1 MEEAAKQ
8 TATTNGGH
16 AAKTSR
22 KDLKSRALTEL
33 APNGN
38 LSCLLT
44 TADPDMATRTHF
56 LYETGGNIGKGRVW
70 SNTLATKAASKTAR
84 ESSAS
89 SRYEYRGKTNF
100 PYGPRRSESNVINA
114 VRRNDVVRQTV

>member
-8 TATTNGGH
+8 TVTKNGH
-16 AAKTSR
+16 VAKSGR
-22 KDLKSRALTEL
+22 RDHKSRALTEL

-56 LYETGGNIGKGRVW
+56 LYETGGNIGKA
-70 SNTLATKAASKTAR
+70 LK
-84 ESSAS
+84 
-89 SRYEYRGKTNF
+89 
-100 PYGPRRSESNVINA
+100 
-114 VRRNDVVRQTV
+114 

>member
-1 MEEAAKQ
+1 VEEAAKQ
-8 TATTNGGH
+8 TVTKNGH
-16 AAKTSR
+16 TAKPGR

-56 LYETGGNIGKGRVW
+56 LYETGGNIGKARCYSSCHGHVTP
-70 SNTLATKAASKTAR
+70 SYDLNFCYKTK
-84 ESSAS
+84 
-89 SRYEYRGKTNF
+89 F
-100 PYGPRRSESNVINA
+100 MIH
-114 VRRNDVVRQTV
+114 

>member
-22 KDLKSRALTEL
+22 KELKSRALTEL

-56 LYETGGNIGKGRVW
+56 LYETGGNIGKGHVRP
-70 SNTLATKAASKTAR
+70 NAHTPR
-84 ESSAS
+84 
-89 SRYEYRGKTNF
+89 
-100 PYGPRRSESNVINA
+100 PRRKLHDS
-114 VRRNDVVRQTV
+114 RRVDVVVKLTFRTTKTKVR

>member
-8 TATTNGGH
+8 TVTKNGH
-16 AAKTSR
+16 TAKLGR

-44 TADPDMATRTHF
+44 TADPDMATKTHF
-56 LYETGGNIGKGRVW
+56 LYETGGNIGK
-70 SNTLATKAASKTAR
+70 ASHLITYV
-84 ESSAS
+84 S
-89 SRYEYRGKTNF
+89 
-100 PYGPRRSESNVINA
+100 
-114 VRRNDVVRQTV
+114 QTFCWHFKFSFR

>member
-8 TATTNGGH
+8 TVTKNGH
-16 AAKTSR
+16 SAKPCR

-56 LYETGGNIGKGRVW
+56 LYETGGNIGK
-70 SNTLATKAASKTAR
+70 ASCLITR
-84 ESSAS
+84 ISAL
-89 SRYEYRGKTNF
+89 
-100 PYGPRRSESNVINA
+100 
-114 VRRNDVVRQTV
+114 

>member
-8 TATTNGGH
+8 TATKNGNSVKLG
-16 AAKTSR
+16 R
-22 KDLKSRALTEL
+22 KDIKSRALTEL

-56 LYETGGNIGKGRVW
+56 LYETGGNIG
-70 SNTLATKAASKTAR
+70 
-84 ESSAS
+84 
-89 SRYEYRGKTNF
+89 
-100 PYGPRRSESNVINA
+100 
-114 VRRNDVVRQTV
+114 